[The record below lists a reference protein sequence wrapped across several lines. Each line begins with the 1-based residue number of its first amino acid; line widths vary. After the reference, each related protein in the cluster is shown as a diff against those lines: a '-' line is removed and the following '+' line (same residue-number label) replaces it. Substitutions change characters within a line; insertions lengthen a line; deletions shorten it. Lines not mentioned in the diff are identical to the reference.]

1 MWYHSRLNR
10 SQAWYAVLCSRFFIP
25 WLNFYVLEVP
35 NHSLIKC
42 RSQMELS
49 RIHFLEFK
57 NKYNRLLFSYHE
69 SYIESDEGLI
79 KIILRWYGQSLNY
92 IWLLLVMSS
101 SRVGSSHTS
110 NWRIFSLAQ
119 IGFLY
124 FLIRPYLPRYHLKD
138 LSLHRLARGFTGS
151 Y

>member
-1 MWYHSRLNR
+1 
-10 SQAWYAVLCSRFFIP
+10 
-25 WLNFYVLEVP
+25 
-35 NHSLIKC
+35 
-42 RSQMELS
+42 MELS

-79 KIILRWYGQSLNY
+79 KIK
-92 IWLLLVMSS
+92 
-101 SRVGSSHTS
+101 
-110 NWRIFSLAQ
+110 
-119 IGFLY
+119 
-124 FLIRPYLPRYHLKD
+124 PRYPLKD